1 MTSFVEIGIIILF
14 MTEKGERRIHTMAKV
29 KKVILRILT
38 VVIAVCSLA
47 ALTVLALS
55 IALTSGSMES
65 ASGMKTVDVAIMDR
79 YDMYMTNQVSNA
91 LDGVLAIEKVY
102 WLSDADQVAPEPD
115 QSKFGE
121 TEDPAA
127 MQGFLDAAKPLLS
140 GQDTIFKTDMKLA
153 PKTKVLY
160 YLDDTIMV
168 ITWKQ
173 VINNCMY
180 TFSEVKIAH
189 PSQFRRFLA
198 GGSFS
203 SPIQLTTTEMAASV
217 NAVVAS
223 SGDFYMFR
231 RHGVIVYDG
240 VVQRCDSTAVETC
253 YINDDGDL
261 IFSHRGELPDME
273 SAQKF
278 VDENNIR
285 FSVAFGPILIENG
298 KPARID
304 WYLLGEIKDDYSRA
318 ALCQKDKLHYLLVTA
333 NTEWPCSETTDIYG
347 FQKALMNYGCDM
359 VYTLDG
365 GQTAVIAMN
374 DKLINKV
381 VYGYQR
387 DISDIIYFAT
397 AIPDGN

>member
-1 MTSFVEIGIIILF
+1 
-14 MTEKGERRIHTMAKV
+14 MAIV
-29 KKVILRILT
+29 KRILLGLFT
-38 VVIAVCSLA
+38 LVVAAFSLG
-47 ALTVLALS
+47 ALGVLILS
-55 IALTSGSMES
+55 VALTSGNPES
-65 ASGMKTVDVAIMDR
+65 APGTKAVDVAIMDR
-79 YDMYMTNQVSNA
+79 YDMYMTNEVSNA

-102 WLSDADQVAPEPD
+102 WLSDDDQVAPEPD

-121 TEDPAA
+121 TDDPTT
-127 MQGFLDAAKPLLS
+127 MQWFLDAAQPLLD
-140 GQDTIFKTDMKLA
+140 GQETMFNTDVQIG

-160 YLDDTIMV
+160 YLDDTTMV
-168 ITWKQ
+168 ITWKE

-203 SPIQLTTTEMAASV
+203 SPVQLTTTEMAASV

-231 RHGVIVYDG
+231 RRGVIVYDG
-240 VVQRCDSTAVETC
+240 VVQRCDSAGVQTC
-253 YINDDGDL
+253 YIDDQGDL
-261 IFSHRGELPDME
+261 IFSHQGELPDIE
-273 SAQKF
+273 SAQAF

-285 FSVAFGPILIENG
+285 FSLCFGPVLVENG
-298 KPARID
+298 EPAHIG
-304 WYLLGEIKDDYSRA
+304 WYPLGEIRDEYSRA
-318 ALCQKDKLHYLLVTA
+318 ALGQKDKLHYLLVTA
-333 NTEWPCSETTDIYG
+333 NTEWPCSRTTDIFG
-347 FQKALMNYGCDM
+347 FQKALLKFNCDK

-374 DKLINKV
+374 DQLINKV
-381 VYGYQR
+381 VFGFQR

-397 AIPDGN
+397 AIPNRD